1 MNKEDI
7 LVKYFTGNYA
17 YNLYLMGL
25 IFGEPIYSEYILDK
39 EYLNGAIMGTISS
52 IFLAI
57 KEKMVDKNNNILLPF
72 SLMEKNVNL
81 IANKTIDGY
90 EINGYTFKDSYTLV
104 TTVRN
109 KLAHGE
115 YLIDFAHNR
124 VILKVEGNEVVVPI
138 SKLSTFVVASLSSTL
153 QNYNVSLFSRNF
165 VYSERISGKDKERYS
180 LNEYKNMIA
189 SYYKYNITIRRKDG
203 SVIEGLVFDKFNK
216 VVSSFRESLNLKELL
231 EFENIVKNDYE
242 VTWNKISTK
251 GENIDAV
258 ATFLYNS
265 VTPNTPYFRV
275 MQIVGH
281 EVDRLFNKDK
291 YDSFSIINAGIYN
304 LIMLDTIKNTNL
316 VNYEQ
321 TAEEVIDKYE
331 YLYISTETLT
341 QSLISSFNA
350 LFAYGYDDVLH
361 NKKEYQSLDLEGF
374 DYSLLDANAFSVEVE
389 KNDDGYISDLGV
401 KENAIK
407 NNITKLSNTLVSCN
421 NNLAK
426 VTSIGKQDA
435 INKINSQINTI
446 NGNLSILNANL
457 MSIQTVLNNAN
468 SYISTYSSLIKNEK
482 IINGIRNSIAHGN
495 YKVIIKET
503 LKDSLIEFTDFYEGE
518 VTFKASISINDFV
531 EFLHKSGMKIETYLS
546 KEEKL
551 VLGS

>member
-1 MNKEDI
+1 MFLYFLEILFIQKE
-7 LVKYFTGNYA
+7 F
-17 YNLYLMGL
+17 
-25 IFGEPIYSEYILDK
+25 
-39 EYLNGAIMGTISS
+39 
-52 IFLAI
+52 
-57 KEKMVDKNNNILLPF
+57 
-72 SLMEKNVNL
+72 
-81 IANKTIDGY
+81 
-90 EINGYTFKDSYTLV
+90 
-104 TTVRN
+104 
-109 KLAHGE
+109 
-115 YLIDFAHNR
+115 
-124 VILKVEGNEVVVPI
+124 
-138 SKLSTFVVASLSSTL
+138 
-153 QNYNVSLFSRNF
+153 QVS
-165 VYSERISGKDKERYS
+165 KDKERYS